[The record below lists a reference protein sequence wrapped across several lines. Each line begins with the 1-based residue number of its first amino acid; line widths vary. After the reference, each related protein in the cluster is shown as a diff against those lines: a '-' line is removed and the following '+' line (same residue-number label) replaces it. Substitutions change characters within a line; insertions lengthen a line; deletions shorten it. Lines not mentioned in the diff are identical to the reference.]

1 MQARIRIKSELSV
14 GKQNILDQSTWIFT
28 AAIYTVYQYFSEEY
42 LAEGRGAF

>member
-28 AAIYTVYQYFSEEY
+28 AAIDLYSLSVF
-42 LAEGRGAF
+42 